1 MTGPDVIVVGGG
13 VNGCSA
19 AYQLAKAGKKVQLFE
34 QRGICSGASGRNGG
48 MTSAGMRMR
57 TEGAAQAFAVNS
69 ANWRMLHEL
78 PSELGVDFQLRS
90 PGMLEIGRTR
100 EQWDDM
106 VRGYEAERAEG
117 NPSELL
123 DVKEARK
130 LFPPL
135 TDQIYGAKYNRDS
148 GHLWPFALV
157 DGFANAAARL
167 GAELRTHT
175 PVAKILEHGGRAAG
189 VELLD
194 GSRVEAGEVLLATNA
209 YTPLLLRQLP
219 QGSIVPA
226 RGQILATE
234 PVAPILPMAFG
245 NNFDKEYGR
254 QAPAGPVICGGFR
267 RLDEQEGLGLYE
279 ERVTLPVISGI
290 GKRLV
295 QLFPVL
301 STVRVM
307 RCWAGIMGFTP
318 DGLPLIGR
326 SSILDGLT
334 IAAGFNGGGFAWGA
348 ATGKIIADELTGK
361 NHGFDLSYFRPDR
374 FAEKGTAWQNP
385 YTAGENLSDTPV
397 AAQA

>member
-1 MTGPDVIVVGGG
+1 MAGPDVIVIGGG

-19 AYQLAKAGKKVQLFE
+19 AYRLAQAGKKVHLFE

-48 MTSAGMRMR
+48 MTSAGSRMR
-57 TEGAAQAFAVNS
+57 IDGSQQAVAMNS
-69 ANWRMLHEL
+69 ANWQMLQDL
-78 PSELGVDFQLRS
+78 PAELGVDFQLRT
-90 PGMLEIGRTR
+90 PGMLEIARTQ

-106 VRGYEAERAEG
+106 VRGHEAERSFG
-117 NPSELL
+117 NEVDLL
-123 DVKEARK
+123 DVREARK
-130 LFPPL
+130 IFPPL
-135 TDQIYGAKYNRDS
+135 TDEIYGGKYTPNS

-167 GAELRTHT
+167 GAVIRTHT
-175 PVAKILEHGGRAAG
+175 PVAKILEHGGRVTG
-189 VELLD
+189 IELGD
-194 GSRVEAGEVLLATNA
+194 GSRVDAGEVVLAMNA

-219 QGSIVPA
+219 AGAIVPA

-234 PVAPILPMAFG
+234 PIAPLLPMAFG

-254 QAPAGPVICGGFR
+254 QAPAGPVVCGGFR

-295 QLFPVL
+295 QLFPAL
-301 STVRVM
+301 AGVRVM
-307 RCWAGIMGFTP
+307 RCWSGIMGFTP

-326 SSILDGLT
+326 SGMLDGLT

-348 ATGKIIADELTGK
+348 ITGKVVADEITGTS
-361 NHGFDLSYFRPDR
+361 HGFDLSYFRPDR

-385 YTAGENLSDTPV
+385 YTAGENLTDSPV
-397 AAQA
+397 AAQG